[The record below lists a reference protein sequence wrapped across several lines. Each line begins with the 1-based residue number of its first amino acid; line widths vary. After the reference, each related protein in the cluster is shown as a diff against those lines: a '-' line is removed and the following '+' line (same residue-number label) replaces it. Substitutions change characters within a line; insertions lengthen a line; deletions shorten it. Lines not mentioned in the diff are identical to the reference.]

1 MQSNKIKINIKKHF
15 FLFLISFLFTNS
27 IIAQLTNGNLEAG
40 GSGNGFLVSD
50 YTQINPLTGA
60 SFSGSYAYVN
70 NPNAM
75 DTSFISGGDKTTGI
89 GKMLVY
95 NGSTSATRKF
105 IWTTSSTGGA
115 IGGFTIGSTYT
126 FSYWIKSVSP
136 DVTND
141 ATRANIGVFFVGAD
155 TFNPT
160 TLNSVAPLPNEGWR
174 QVQYSFRATATA
186 VLIRLW
192 DINTSAL
199 GNDFALDDFAITP
212 GALPL
217 NLTQTS
223 INPNCPTS
231 LDGSITG
238 VGTGGVLPYTFSLAS
253 STLTTSNSSGIFSN
267 LSAGPYTL
275 SIRDAAGATV
285 PPIVV
290 QLTPPNDIT
299 LSATLTTICEG
310 DATSLSVIGSP
321 YPYLWTANPADPTL
335 TAANNTST
343 TPTVSPLT
351 TTTYTATSGV
361 AANATNLV
369 INGDFSM
376 GDFGFVTDYVNY
388 LPGTVPTSGVQGAYG
403 IVTNPTSWF
412 SPFSSCTDH
421 TSSGGNMLVADGATT
436 GTTKVW
442 YSPAPI
448 TVIPGKNYTFS
459 YFLAAVVSGGP
470 AKLEVLINNV
480 SIGTVATAPST
491 PCVWNEHSYVWNS
504 GTNTTA
510 VISIIDREV
519 AGNNDFAIDDLYF
532 RETPTCIYQKSVTI
546 TVNSNPPPTVGT
558 ITQPTCTT
566 ATGSVI
572 LSGLPSG
579 NWTINPGGINGNT
592 TSTTISGL
600 TPGPHTFTVTNANR
614 CVSLP
619 SASVLIN
626 AALTVPS
633 PPTIGLITQPTCASA
648 TGSVILSGLPTGNWI
663 INPGAI
669 PDNTTSTTIS
679 GLSTANYTFTVT
691 NSDGCTSSA
700 SANVGID
707 PQPLIPIAPTASV
720 TIQPTCLALGTI
732 VVSAP
737 LDPNYEYSIGGTYQ
751 AGLSFSSLAPN
762 TYSVTVKDVLNG
774 CVSLPTS
781 VVVDAIPS
789 VATPTT
795 ASVVQ
800 PTCLVNGSIDIASP
814 LGVDI
819 EYSNGGTYQS
829 STTFSNL
836 APNTYLITAQ
846 NTTTGCISLPLSVL
860 IDPIPNAITP
870 VFNPIPP
877 VCLGTTI
884 TLPLRSA
891 NGVNG
896 TWSPSF
902 DPNITSTYTFTPDPG
917 QCATT
922 ATLQVVITPIPTV
935 TATPTSETICSL
947 QSTGISLSST
957 IPTTTFNWSSIAT
970 DVTGDAL
977 GTGNVIS
984 QVLTATGTQIGNVQ
998 YTIIPTNNGCSGAPI
1013 IVTVLVTPKPTL
1025 IATAASNSIC
1035 SGSQTAINLAGS
1047 IPGSTNFSWNLIQN
1061 NVTGGS
1067 IGTGNIIAQT
1077 LNTIT
1082 NSSGEAVY
1090 AITPEVNGCRGI
1102 TTTISIMVNPIP
1114 VAIINPAAGQTL
1126 CSGQTTAISFSSP
1139 VINTIFN
1146 WTIVNQININGALP
1160 TSGSGTSITQ
1170 TLSVIPPS
1178 VGTVTYEVTP
1188 TSNLCSGLPVQ
1199 VSVNVKPIPDFSTVP
1214 SPSPICSGDTT
1225 SILLS
1230 PGVTGTVLTWTV
1242 VQNGVTGAIG
1252 DSGTSINQVLETT
1265 GIAVGNAI
1273 YTISPELNGC
1283 VGTPISITQ
1292 MVNPLPQPSI
1302 TGGNICVDALGVALT
1317 TYTLDSR
1324 LNNTDY
1330 TFQWY
1335 LNNPSPIIGTGNT
1348 FVASETGNY
1357 SVIATNNTTGCVST
1371 RVFATVTSSV
1381 PATGIS
1387 AVGSFAFDQNATITV
1402 TALAPNSN
1410 YQYALD
1416 YGALQYSNVFTNVN
1430 PGNHL
1435 VTVTDTNGCTNLSAN
1450 VFIIGYPTFFTP
1462 NNDGFNDYW
1471 NIIGLENQPTA
1482 NIFIFDRYGKLLKQI
1497 SSKSLGWDGTY
1508 LGTQLPTSDY
1518 WFTVEYIEPF
1528 TTDLKVFKSHF
1539 SLKR

>member
-115 IGGFTIGSTYT
+115 IGGFTVGSTYT

-160 TLNSVAPLPNEGWR
+160 ILNSVAPLPNEGWR

-267 LSAGPYTL
+267 LTAGPYTL

-299 LSATLTTICEG
+299 VSATLTTICEG

-592 TSTTISGL
+592 ISTTISGL

-633 PPTIGLITQPTCASA
+633 PPTIGLITQPTCTSA

-669 PDNTTSTTIS
+669 PDNTTSTTVS
-679 GLSTANYTFTVT
+679 GLSSANYTFTVT

-707 PQPLIPIAPTASV
+707 PQPLIPIAPSASV

-762 TYSVTVKDVLNG
+762 TYSVTVKDVLNR

-781 VVVDAIPS
+781 VVVDAIPI

-957 IPTTTFNWSSIAT
+957 IPTTTFNWSSIPT

-1061 NVTGGS
+1061 NVTGGFVA
-1067 IGTGNIIAQT
+1067 TGNAIAQT

-1082 NSSGEAVY
+1082 NSSGEVVY

-1252 DSGTSINQVLETT
+1252 DSGTLINQVLETT

-1348 FVASETGNY
+1348 FVASEAGNY

-1371 RVFATVTSSV
+1371 RVFTTVTSSV

-1402 TALAPNSN
+1402 TALAPNPN

-1435 VTVTDTNGCTNLSAN
+1435 VTVTDTNGCTNLSTN